1 MRGESAV
8 DAEVVPELH
17 AEVISQVD
25 CEAVEPR
32 PGSASGDGAQ
42 RLRLQRHMR
51 ENRLSMAD
59 VLRLCAS
66 MMEGAAV

>member
-1 MRGESAV
+1 M
-8 DAEVVPELH
+8 
-17 AEVISQVD
+17 D

-32 PGSASGDGAQ
+32 PGIASGDGAQ

-51 ENRLSMAD
+51 DNRLSVAD

-66 MMEGAAV
+66 MMDGAAV